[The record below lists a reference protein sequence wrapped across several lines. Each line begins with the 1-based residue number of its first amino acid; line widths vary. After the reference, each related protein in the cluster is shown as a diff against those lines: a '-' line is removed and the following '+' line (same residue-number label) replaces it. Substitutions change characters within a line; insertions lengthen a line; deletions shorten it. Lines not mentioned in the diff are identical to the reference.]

1 VFTIESKIYITDN
14 FYPRMLSREMQSSR
28 YFKRYLE
35 PFTTVD
41 IIKIINDKLDRKSKL
56 VSKIIDSSKAQ
67 IFSNVLNTEIET
79 VSNNDISL
87 DDSDIIILGEVLN
100 MDRKPY
106 NLTDINDY
114 TILPED
120 LKIEWW
126 VI

>member
-1 VFTIESKIYITDN
+1 
-14 FYPRMLSREMQSSR
+14 MLSREMQSSR